1 MLSHLHHEKLFV
13 QTAGEVVDVGSQ
25 WKSFDRSRQTLVL
38 EIGLLENVVNRSKSI
53 LENRKKEFLNKRIL
67 KQRKNTRNEN

>member
-13 QTAGEVVDVGSQ
+13 QTAGEVVDVGPQ
-25 WKSFDRSRQTLVL
+25 WKSLDRSGQTLVL

-53 LENRKKEFLNKRIL
+53 LENRKKEFLKKRIL
-67 KQRKNTRNEN
+67 KLRKNIGNEN